1 MDLSPIHVVPRR
13 RLLTVT
19 GITGI
24 AYTLSWIAGLAVAAP
39 SPKLTASGAQI
50 AAAFAGHQTAVAV
63 QFALTEGLPA
73 AGLAIIAV
81 ALARAARRSGAAAAA
96 RAALLA
102 GAAAA
107 LISLLQFVLGAVL
120 AGTASPGTAHL
131 LYDAVNRL
139 DGVKMLAL
147 AVLALAGAAS
157 RVLPR
162 WLRYTGIALA
172 IAITASGIAYLLL
185 LQGLAILAIP
195 SGVLLLVFIT
205 GTGIVLGT
213 SANKPARCPACNRNG
228 RQSLAMIA
236 VFRHRRPACG
246 TRCKSLPRPPRYRT
260 RSGKGEWNVTGDAVR
275 FRRGDGRKV
284 RHSRRRR
291 RCVGGRSGDL
301 RQPRRDEHRQ
311 PAARRPGHVVP
322 CGVGHEDLHGHDADA
337 PGGGGQRSIWTRRCA
352 GMFPSSSSRTSRP
365 RRRSPC

>member
-24 AYTLSWIAGLAVAAP
+24 AYALSWIAGLAIAAP

-50 AAAFAGHQTAVAV
+50 AAALAGHQTAVAA

-73 AGLAIIAV
+73 AGLAIIAI

-96 RAALLA
+96 RAALIA
-102 GAAAA
+102 GVAAAF
-107 LISLLQFVLGAVL
+107 ISLLQFALGAVL

-139 DGVKMLAL
+139 DGVKMFAL
-147 AVLALAGAAS
+147 AVLVLAGAAAG
-157 RVLPR
+157 VLPR

-172 IAITASGIAYLLL
+172 IAIAASGIAYLLL

-205 GTGIVLGT
+205 STGIVLG
-213 SANKPARCPACNRNG
+213 APADKPRRDALPVT
-228 RQSLAMIA
+228 AMA
-236 VFRHRRPACG
+236 G
-246 TRCKSLPRPPRYRT
+246 
-260 RSGKGEWNVTGDAVR
+260 VTGDDRGVPD
-275 FRRGDGRKV
+275 RR
-284 RHSRRRR
+284 
-291 RCVGGRSGDL
+291 
-301 RQPRRDEHRQ
+301 
-311 PAARRPGHVVP
+311 AA
-322 CGVGHEDLHGHDADA
+322 C
-337 PGGGGQRSIWTRRCA
+337 
-352 GMFPSSSSRTSRP
+352 
-365 RRRSPC
+365 

>member
-1 MDLSPIHVVPRR
+1 MDLSSIHRMPRR

-24 AYTLSWIAGLAVAAP
+24 AYTLSWIAGLAIAAP
-39 SPKLTASGAQI
+39 SPRLTASGAHI
-50 AAAFAGHQTAVAV
+50 AAAFAGHQAAVAA

-73 AGLAIIAV
+73 AALAIIAI

-96 RAALLA
+96 LAALIA

-107 LISLLQFVLGAVL
+107 LISLLQFTLGAVL

-139 DGVKMLAL
+139 DGAKMLAL

-157 RVLPR
+157 QVLPR

-172 IAITASGIAYLLL
+172 ITIAASGIAYLLL

-195 SGVLLLVFIT
+195 AGVLLLVFIT

-213 SANKPARCPACNRNG
+213 SPSK
-228 RQSLAMIA
+228 
-236 VFRHRRPACG
+236 
-246 TRCKSLPRPPRYRT
+246 
-260 RSGKGEWNVTGDAVR
+260 
-275 FRRGDGRKV
+275 
-284 RHSRRRR
+284 
-291 RCVGGRSGDL
+291 
-301 RQPRRDEHRQ
+301 PRRD
-311 PAARRPGHVVP
+311 ALLAT
-322 CGVGHEDLHGHDADA
+322 A
-337 PGGGGQRSIWTRRCA
+337 TA
-352 GMFPSSSSRTSRP
+352 GSH
-365 RRRSPC
+365 SP

>member
-19 GITGI
+19 GVAGI

-39 SPKLTASGAQI
+39 SPRLTAPGAQI

-63 QFALTEGLPA
+63 QFAFTEGLPA

-107 LISLLQFVLGAVL
+107 LISLLQFVLGEVL
-120 AGTASPGTAHL
+120 AGTASPGIAHL

-139 DGVKMLAL
+139 DGVKMSVL
-147 AVLALAGAAS
+147 AVLGLAGAAS

-162 WLRYTGIALA
+162 WLRYTGIVLA
-172 IAITASGIAYLLL
+172 IAIAASGIAYLLL

-213 SANKPARCPACNRNG
+213 PADKPRRHALPATATAG
-228 RQSLAMIA
+228 S
-236 VFRHRRPACG
+236 
-246 TRCKSLPRPPRYRT
+246 
-260 RSGKGEWNVTGDAVR
+260 
-275 FRRGDGRKV
+275 
-284 RHSRRRR
+284 HSR
-291 RCVGGRSGDL
+291 
-301 RQPRRDEHRQ
+301 
-311 PAARRPGHVVP
+311 
-322 CGVGHEDLHGHDADA
+322 
-337 PGGGGQRSIWTRRCA
+337 
-352 GMFPSSSSRTSRP
+352 
-365 RRRSPC
+365 

>member
-19 GITGI
+19 GVAGI

-50 AAAFAGHQTAVAV
+50 ATALAGHQTAAAA

-147 AVLALAGAAS
+147 AVLALAGATS

-205 GTGIVLGT
+205 GTGTGIVLGA
-213 SANKPARCPACNRNG
+213 SP
-228 RQSLAMIA
+228 S
-236 VFRHRRPACG
+236 
-246 TRCKSLPRPPRYRT
+246 
-260 RSGKGEWNVTGDAVR
+260 E
-275 FRRGDGRKV
+275 
-284 RHSRRRR
+284 
-291 RCVGGRSGDL
+291 
-301 RQPRRDEHRQ
+301 PRRDTLL
-311 PAARRPGHVVP
+311 ATA
-322 CGVGHEDLHGHDADA
+322 
-337 PGGGGQRSIWTRRCA
+337 TA
-352 GMFPSSSSRTSRP
+352 GSH
-365 RRRSPC
+365 SP

>member
-1 MDLSPIHVVPRR
+1 MDLSPIHGVPRR

-39 SPKLTASGAQI
+39 SPRLTASGAQI
-50 AAAFAGHQTAVAV
+50 AAAFAGHQIAVAA

-73 AGLAIIAV
+73 AGLAIVAI
-81 ALARAARRSGAAAAA
+81 ALARAARRSGAAAAG
-96 RAALLA
+96 RAALIA

-107 LISLLQFVLGAVL
+107 LISLLQFALGAVL
-120 AGTASPGTAHL
+120 DRTASPGTAHL

-147 AVLALAGAAS
+147 AVLGLAGAAS

-195 SGVLLLVFIT
+195 SGLLLLAFIT
-205 GTGIVLGT
+205 GTGIVLGA
-213 SANKPARCPACNRNG
+213 SP
-228 RQSLAMIA
+228 
-236 VFRHRRPACG
+236 
-246 TRCKSLPRPPRYRT
+246 
-260 RSGKGEWNVTGDAVR
+260 GK
-275 FRRGDGRKV
+275 
-284 RHSRRRR
+284 
-291 RCVGGRSGDL
+291 
-301 RQPRRDEHRQ
+301 PRRDAL
-311 PAARRPGHVVP
+311 PAA
-322 CGVGHEDLHGHDADA
+322 A
-337 PGGGGQRSIWTRRCA
+337 TA
-352 GMFPSSSSRTSRP
+352 GSHSR
-365 RRRSPC
+365 

>member
-1 MDLSPIHVVPRR
+1 MDLSPIHRVPRR

-50 AAAFAGHQTAVAV
+50 AAALAGHQTAVAA

-73 AGLAIIAV
+73 AGLAIIAI
-81 ALARAARRSGAAAAA
+81 ALARAARRSGAAAAG
-96 RAALLA
+96 RAALIA
-102 GAAAA
+102 GGAAA

-139 DGVKMLAL
+139 DGVKMFAL
-147 AVLALAGAAS
+147 AVLAPAGAAS

-162 WLRYTGIALA
+162 WLRHTGIGLA

-185 LQGLAILAIP
+185 LQSLAILATP

-205 GTGIVLGT
+205 GTGILLGT
-213 SANKPARCPACNRNG
+213 PA
-228 RQSLAMIA
+228 S
-236 VFRHRRPACG
+236 
-246 TRCKSLPRPPRYRT
+246 K
-260 RSGKGEWNVTGDAVR
+260 
-275 FRRGDGRKV
+275 
-284 RHSRRRR
+284 
-291 RCVGGRSGDL
+291 
-301 RQPRRDEHRQ
+301 PRRDTL
-311 PAARRPGHVVP
+311 PATA
-322 CGVGHEDLHGHDADA
+322 
-337 PGGGGQRSIWTRRCA
+337 TA
-352 GMFPSSSSRTSRP
+352 GSH
-365 RRRSPC
+365 SP

>member
-1 MDLSPIHVVPRR
+1 MDLSPLHVVPRR

-96 RAALLA
+96 RAALIA
-102 GAAAA
+102 GGAAA

-147 AVLALAGAAS
+147 AILAVAGAAS

-172 IAITASGIAYLLL
+172 IAIAASGIAYLFL

-213 SANKPARCPACNRNG
+213 PASKPRDVLPATATAG
-228 RQSLAMIA
+228 S
-236 VFRHRRPACG
+236 
-246 TRCKSLPRPPRYRT
+246 
-260 RSGKGEWNVTGDAVR
+260 
-275 FRRGDGRKV
+275 
-284 RHSRRRR
+284 HS
-291 RCVGGRSGDL
+291 
-301 RQPRRDEHRQ
+301 P
-311 PAARRPGHVVP
+311 
-322 CGVGHEDLHGHDADA
+322 
-337 PGGGGQRSIWTRRCA
+337 
-352 GMFPSSSSRTSRP
+352 
-365 RRRSPC
+365 

>member
-1 MDLSPIHVVPRR
+1 MWVPRR

-19 GITGI
+19 GVAGI

-50 AAAFAGHQTAVAV
+50 ATALAGHQIAVAV

-147 AVLALAGAAS
+147 AVLALAGATS

-162 WLRYTGIALA
+162 WLWYTGIALA
-172 IAITASGIAYLLL
+172 IAITTSGIAYLLL

-205 GTGIVLGT
+205 GTGIVLGA
-213 SANKPARCPACNRNG
+213 SPDK
-228 RQSLAMIA
+228 
-236 VFRHRRPACG
+236 
-246 TRCKSLPRPPRYRT
+246 
-260 RSGKGEWNVTGDAVR
+260 
-275 FRRGDGRKV
+275 
-284 RHSRRRR
+284 
-291 RCVGGRSGDL
+291 
-301 RQPRRDEHRQ
+301 PRRDTL
-311 PAARRPGHVVP
+311 PATA
-322 CGVGHEDLHGHDADA
+322 
-337 PGGGGQRSIWTRRCA
+337 TA
-352 GMFPSSSSRTSRP
+352 GSH
-365 RRRSPC
+365 SP

>member
-1 MDLSPIHVVPRR
+1 MDLSPIHGVPRR

-19 GITGI
+19 GIAGI

-50 AAAFAGHQTAVAV
+50 AAALAGHQTAVAV

-107 LISLLQFVLGAVL
+107 LISLLQFVLGEVL

-147 AVLALAGAAS
+147 AVLGLAGAAS

-162 WLRYTGIALA
+162 WLRYTGIVLA

-205 GTGIVLGT
+205 GTGIVLGA
-213 SANKPARCPACNRNG
+213 SANKP
-228 RQSLAMIA
+228 
-236 VFRHRRPACG
+236 
-246 TRCKSLPRPPRYRT
+246 
-260 RSGKGEWNVTGDAVR
+260 
-275 FRRGDGRKV
+275 
-284 RHSRRRR
+284 
-291 RCVGGRSGDL
+291 
-301 RQPRRDEHRQ
+301 RRDAL
-311 PAARRPGHVVP
+311 PATA
-322 CGVGHEDLHGHDADA
+322 
-337 PGGGGQRSIWTRRCA
+337 TA
-352 GMFPSSSSRTSRP
+352 GSH
-365 RRRSPC
+365 SP

>member
-13 RLLTVT
+13 RLLTVA
-19 GITGI
+19 GIAGI

-39 SPKLTASGAQI
+39 SPRLTAPGAQI

-107 LISLLQFVLGAVL
+107 LISLLQFVLGEVL

-139 DGVKMLAL
+139 DGVKMSAL

-185 LQGLAILAIP
+185 LQGPAILAIP
-195 SGVLLLVFIT
+195 SGVLLLVYIT

-213 SANKPARCPACNRNG
+213 PANKPRREA
-228 RQSLAMIA
+228 
-236 VFRHRRPACG
+236 RPATATAG
-246 TRCKSLPRPPRYRT
+246 S
-260 RSGKGEWNVTGDAVR
+260 
-275 FRRGDGRKV
+275 
-284 RHSRRRR
+284 HS
-291 RCVGGRSGDL
+291 S
-301 RQPRRDEHRQ
+301 
-311 PAARRPGHVVP
+311 
-322 CGVGHEDLHGHDADA
+322 
-337 PGGGGQRSIWTRRCA
+337 
-352 GMFPSSSSRTSRP
+352 
-365 RRRSPC
+365 

>member
-19 GITGI
+19 GIAGIAGI

-39 SPKLTASGAQI
+39 SPRLTAPGAQI

-81 ALARAARRSGAAAAA
+81 ALARAVRRSGAAAAA

-107 LISLLQFVLGAVL
+107 LISLLQFVLGEVL

-139 DGVKMLAL
+139 DGVKMSAL
-147 AVLALAGAAS
+147 AVLGLAGAAS

-162 WLRYTGIALA
+162 WLRYTGIVLA
-172 IAITASGIAYLLL
+172 IAIAASGIAYLLL
-185 LQGLAILAIP
+185 LQGLAILAVP

-205 GTGIVLGT
+205 GTGIVLG
-213 SANKPARCPACNRNG
+213 APA
-228 RQSLAMIA
+228 S
-236 VFRHRRPACG
+236 
-246 TRCKSLPRPPRYRT
+246 K
-260 RSGKGEWNVTGDAVR
+260 
-275 FRRGDGRKV
+275 
-284 RHSRRRR
+284 
-291 RCVGGRSGDL
+291 
-301 RQPRRDEHRQ
+301 PRRE
-311 PAARRPGHVVP
+311 ARP
-322 CGVGHEDLHGHDADA
+322 ETA
-337 PGGGGQRSIWTRRCA
+337 TA
-352 GMFPSSSSRTSRP
+352 GSHSS
-365 RRRSPC
+365 